1 MTLEEEIFKKIDLPH
16 FGPKINIDF
25 DKIKYYKNDYDLGIK
40 DDWININKNIK
51 EELSIYDFK
60 IMTFEEL
67 EQWIKENNALRIENN
82 KEYERRK
89 QHLTK
94 LAIISKLYFLD

>member
-1 MTLEEEIFKKIDLPH
+1 MRRINHKDYLANQEH
-16 FGPKINIDF
+16 FRDYEDF
-25 DKIKYYKNDYDLGIK
+25 
-40 DDWININKNIK
+40 KNIK

-60 IMTFEEL
+60 VMTFEEL

>member
-1 MTLEEEIFKKIDLPH
+1 MRRINYKDYLENQEH
-16 FGPKINIDF
+16 FRDYEDF
-25 DKIKYYKNDYDLGIK
+25 
-40 DDWININKNIK
+40 KNIK
-51 EELSIYDFK
+51 EELSIYGFK

-89 QHLTK
+89 EHLTK

>member
-1 MTLEEEIFKKIDLPH
+1 MKRTNYKDYLANQEH
-16 FGPKINIDF
+16 FRDYEDF
-25 DKIKYYKNDYDLGIK
+25 
-40 DDWININKNIK
+40 KNIK
-51 EELSIYDFK
+51 QELSIYDFK
-60 IMTFEEL
+60 VMTFEKL
-67 EQWIKENNALRIENN
+67 EQWIKENNTLRIENN

>member
-1 MTLEEEIFKKIDLPH
+1 MRRINYKDYLEYQEHFKDYQ
-16 FGPKINIDF
+16 DF
-25 DKIKYYKNDYDLGIK
+25 
-40 DDWININKNIK
+40 KNIK
-51 EELSIYDFK
+51 EELKIYDFK

-67 EQWIKENNALRIENN
+67 EEWIKDNNTLRIENN
-82 KEYERRK
+82 KEYESRK

>member
-1 MTLEEEIFKKIDLPH
+1 MRR
-16 FGPKINIDF
+16 
-25 DKIKYYKNDYDLGIK
+25 IKYKDYLANQEHFK
-40 DDWININKNIK
+40 DYEDFKNIK

-60 IMTFEEL
+60 VMTFEEL
-67 EQWIKENNALRIENN
+67 ADWIKSSNALRIENN

>member
-1 MTLEEEIFKKIDLPH
+1 MRR
-16 FGPKINIDF
+16 
-25 DKIKYYKNDYDLGIK
+25 IKYKDYLANQEYFRDYEEF
-40 DDWININKNIK
+40 KNIK

-60 IMTFEEL
+60 VMTFEEL
-67 EQWIKENNALRIENN
+67 EQWIKESNALRIENN

>member
-1 MTLEEEIFKKIDLPH
+1 MRRINYKDYLDDKEYFKDYE
-16 FGPKINIDF
+16 DF
-25 DKIKYYKNDYDLGIK
+25 
-40 DDWININKNIK
+40 KNIK
-51 EELSIYDFK
+51 KELSIYDFQV
-60 IMTFEEL
+60 MTFEEL
-67 EQWIKENNALRIENN
+67 EDWIKSNYALKVENN

>member
-1 MTLEEEIFKKIDLPH
+1 MFVVEFPNLQY
-16 FGPKINIDF
+16 KINLIRGEYMRRINHKDYLANQEYFKDYEDF
-25 DKIKYYKNDYDLGIK
+25 
-40 DDWININKNIK
+40 KNIK
-51 EELSIYDFK
+51 KELNIYDFQ

-67 EQWIKENNALRIENN
+67 EQWIKDNNTLRIENN

>member
-1 MTLEEEIFKKIDLPH
+1 MRRINYKDYLAYQEHFIDYE
-16 FGPKINIDF
+16 DF
-25 DKIKYYKNDYDLGIK
+25 
-40 DDWININKNIK
+40 KNIK

-60 IMTFEEL
+60 VVTFEEL
-67 EQWIKENNALRIENN
+67 EQWIKENNTLRIENN
-82 KEYERRK
+82 KEYESRK

>member
-1 MTLEEEIFKKIDLPH
+1 MRRINYKDYLANQQYFKDYE
-16 FGPKINIDF
+16 DF
-25 DKIKYYKNDYDLGIK
+25 
-40 DDWININKNIK
+40 KNIK

-60 IMTFEEL
+60 VMTFEKL
-67 EQWIKENNALRIENN
+67 EEWIKSNNALRIENN
-82 KEYERRK
+82 KEYESRK

>member
-1 MTLEEEIFKKIDLPH
+1 MYVVVV
-16 FGPKINIDF
+16 PKLH
-25 DKIKYYKNDYDLGIK
+25 K
-40 DDWININKNIK
+40 NINLIRGEEMRRINYKDYLANQQYFKDYEDFKNIK
-51 EELSIYDFK
+51 KELNIYDFQV
-60 IMTFEEL
+60 MTFEEL
-67 EQWIKENNALRIENN
+67 EEWIKDNNTLRIENN

>member
-1 MTLEEEIFKKIDLPH
+1 MRRINYKDYLANQDFFKDYE
-16 FGPKINIDF
+16 DF
-25 DKIKYYKNDYDLGIK
+25 
-40 DDWININKNIK
+40 KNIK
-51 EELSIYDFK
+51 EELNIYDFK
-60 IMTFEEL
+60 VMTFEEL
-67 EQWIKENNALRIENN
+67 ADWIKSNNALKIENN